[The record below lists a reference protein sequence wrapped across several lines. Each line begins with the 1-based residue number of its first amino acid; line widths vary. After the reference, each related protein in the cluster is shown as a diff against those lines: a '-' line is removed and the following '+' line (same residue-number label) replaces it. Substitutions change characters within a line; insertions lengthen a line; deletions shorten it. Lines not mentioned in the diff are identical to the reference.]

1 MKKRGEYYITQFF
14 YLNLQTLIF
23 IGKMK
28 QLKFLMVALTLL
40 MGISFTSCLN
50 SDDGEYD
57 DIYDMVLVNNYM
69 GLLSFED
76 AAGNTYQPTPAS
88 VTQFEANSSLKIS
101 DSRMGIILGKSI
113 EPETNEK
120 SKTTN
125 FTLKN
130 FQPIS
135 FANAV
140 VSMTAESLVVDA
152 PETAPVITLK
162 LENGSVQPFLYNKD
176 ILLTPIAWRLQN
188 DNDKFKMHKFALACV
203 LDEIEAGATDLVFYL
218 RHDKGADDKTDVYY
232 SNWYGYD
239 IKNALERFKEKAGN
253 LPTKLVIKSHESG
266 NNSNT
271 EIPENYTEY
280 TVEYKIAS
288 TNQ

>member
-1 MKKRGEYYITQFF
+1 
-14 YLNLQTLIF
+14 
-23 IGKMK
+23 
-28 QLKFLMVALTLL
+28 
-40 MGISFTSCLN
+40 
-50 SDDGEYD
+50 
-57 DIYDMVLVNNYM
+57 
-69 GLLSFED
+69 
-76 AAGNTYQPTPAS
+76 
-88 VTQFEANSSLKIS
+88 
-101 DSRMGIILGKSI
+101 MGIILGKSI

-176 ILLTPIAWRLQN
+176 ILVTPIAWRLQN

-218 RHDKGADDKTDVYY
+218 RHDKGADDKT
-232 SNWYGYD
+232 
-239 IKNALERFKEKAGN
+239 
-253 LPTKLVIKSHESG
+253 VIKSHESG

>member
-1 MKKRGEYYITQFF
+1 MQYWGDFSYFYFFSNGAARAALADSAFVGESRHRFLAGYGAGRRGGGSGYHAPQAGAAQAEPFCTGPRLRYRRGGHDGGRACAACLYAGAYGFF
-14 YLNLQTLIF
+14 
-23 IGKMK
+23 GCRH
-28 QLKFLMVALTLL
+28 
-40 MGISFTSCLN
+40 GFT
-50 SDDGEYD
+50 
-57 DIYDMVLVNNYM
+57 
-69 GLLSFED
+69 
-76 AAGNTYQPTPAS
+76 
-88 VTQFEANSSLKIS
+88 
-101 DSRMGIILGKSI
+101 
-113 EPETNEK
+113 
-120 SKTTN
+120 
-125 FTLKN
+125 
-130 FQPIS
+130 
-135 FANAV
+135 
-140 VSMTAESLVVDA
+140 
-152 PETAPVITLK
+152 
-162 LENGSVQPFLYNKD
+162 
-176 ILLTPIAWRLQN
+176 WRLQN

>member
-1 MKKRGEYYITQFF
+1 
-14 YLNLQTLIF
+14 
-23 IGKMK
+23 
-28 QLKFLMVALTLL
+28 
-40 MGISFTSCLN
+40 
-50 SDDGEYD
+50 
-57 DIYDMVLVNNYM
+57 
-69 GLLSFED
+69 
-76 AAGNTYQPTPAS
+76 
-88 VTQFEANSSLKIS
+88 
-101 DSRMGIILGKSI
+101 MGIILGKSI

-176 ILLTPIAWRLQN
+176 ILVTPIAWRLQN
-188 DNDKFKMHKFALACV
+188 DNDKFNLNIRNATLESFVK

>member
-57 DIYDMVLVNNYM
+57 DIYGMVLVNNYM

-140 VSMTAESLVVDA
+140 VSMTAESLVV
-152 PETAPVITLK
+152 V
-162 LENGSVQPFLYNKD
+162 
-176 ILLTPIAWRLQN
+176 TPIAWRLQN

-203 LDEIEAGATDLVFYL
+203 LDEIEVGATDLVFYL